1 MAWTDGHDLII
12 EGEHV
17 MPLTAI
23 KLVGPHNLENILAAI
38 TVSKIAGVTNEAIMS
53 VLEVFGGVPHRLQ
66 YLLTEN
72 GVRCIT
78 IRRPLI

>member
-1 MAWTDGHDLII
+1 MFSRDNSSDMAWTDGHDLII

-38 TVSKIAGVTNEAIMS
+38 TVSKIAGVTNEAIKS
-53 VLEVFGGVPHRLQ
+53 VLEVFGGHIG
-66 YLLTEN
+66 YNTF
-72 GVRCIT
+72 
-78 IRRPLI
+78 